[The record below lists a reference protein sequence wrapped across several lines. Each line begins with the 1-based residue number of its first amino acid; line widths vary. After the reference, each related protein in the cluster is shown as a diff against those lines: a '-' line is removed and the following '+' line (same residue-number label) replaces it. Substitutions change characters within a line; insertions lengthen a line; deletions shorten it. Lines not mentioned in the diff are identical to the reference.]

1 MLCFAVPCRAA
12 AVACRRH
19 VTAQNLFALCAV
31 PSQVWAADAA
41 CALVSRSKSQSHAV
55 PAALVHALLSTL
67 LRLALIGSADADSH
81 TQLPA
86 SAMRACQQRVFALLR
101 DGSGSG
107 RQPSEEPST
116 VTTENEQRFDGSIDV
131 AWPKHSPPRA
141 HRSYWVFTAHLVR
154 MQHTVNTRHSVM
166 QCSTCRHAIFGHGS
180 HWVFTSHV
188 GDALPRVQCAA
199 CFAATARRTLNIGSP
214 TWRAVQLWDALDA
227 EGAGVNALPDEAIKC
242 RKVKPGTAQHSSCLR
257 IRRQSAD
264 IASAHVACFGFV
276 FAHVASVARFFSDCA
291 YRVCAGDA
299 ENRPAYSA
307 AVGGRRLLVDKECA
321 A

>member
-107 RQPSEEPST
+107 RQPSEQPSAA
-116 VTTENEQRFDGSIDV
+116 TTENEQHFDGSIDV
-131 AWPKHSPPRA
+131 TWPKHSPPRT

-154 MQHTVNTRHSVM
+154 MQHTTHNIPS
-166 QCSTCRHAIFGHGS
+166 CNAAHAACNIRALLAMGLYVTYG
-180 HWVFTSHV
+180 
-188 GDALPRVQCAA
+188 GALPRVQCAA
-199 CFAATARRTLNIGSP
+199 CFAAYS
-214 TWRAVQLWDALDA
+214 
-227 EGAGVNALPDEAIKC
+227 
-242 RKVKPGTAQHSSCLR
+242 
-257 IRRQSAD
+257 
-264 IASAHVACFGFV
+264 
-276 FAHVASVARFFSDCA
+276 
-291 YRVCAGDA
+291 A
-299 ENRPAYSA
+299 ENPEHRIDLQLGVLCSSGMRWMPRA
-307 AVGGRRLLVDKECA
+307 LE
-321 A
+321 